1 MTAWGGVLP
10 AGRRHEGTGVLGGIC
25 GLLLD
30 PVFLS
35 RAHCP
40 SGEIPCSPLFPESP
54 GRFHGDTH
62 WEPRRSQYSS
72 LPLKSQELQEPDPA
86 DDTFRNSTQTS
97 SRNQQIWRCGRAW
110 KGLIQRPKRAFSPH
124 LSHFPHPPFGLYMT
138 GVSSCA
144 GNAIPRQ
151 LHLYSYPVG
160 QKGLMLPL

>member
-1 MTAWGGVLP
+1 MRVAPGSSLSFPSSLSLRGDPLLP
-10 AGRRHEGTGVLGGIC
+10 SLSRKPRAFPRRHTLGATAFT
-25 GLLLD
+25 
-30 PVFLS
+30 V
-35 RAHCP
+35 
-40 SGEIPCSPLFPESP
+40 
-54 GRFHGDTH
+54 
-62 WEPRRSQYSS
+62 YSS

>member
-1 MTAWGGVLP
+1 MGY
-10 AGRRHEGTGVLGGIC
+10 AG
-25 GLLLD
+25 
-30 PVFLS
+30 
-35 RAHCP
+35 
-40 SGEIPCSPLFPESP
+40 CSWIQSFFPELTVPQGRSP
-54 GRFHGDTH
+54 APLSFPKAQGVSTDDTH

-86 DDTFRNSTQTS
+86 DNTFRNSTQTS
-97 SRNQQIWRCGRAW
+97 SRNRQIQRCGRAW

-124 LSHFPHPPFGLYMT
+124 RSHFPHPPFGLYMT

-160 QKGLMLPL
+160 QKGLTLPL